1 MDFRILGPLEATDDT
16 RPVKLTGGKQQ
27 ALLALLLLN
36 ADRVVS
42 MDRLVDDL
50 WGEDVP
56 ETAQKMVQ
64 ILVSQLRK
72 QLPDGLLRTS
82 APGYLVDLDGHSL
95 DLRRF
100 DELVEEGRETLGQG
114 QAEIAS
120 VHFQNALALWRGPA
134 LQEFQEPFALLE
146 SSRLEEQRL
155 ACLEER
161 IEADLALARHAE
173 LVGELDAL
181 VRRHPHRERLRGQLM
196 LALYRSGRHAEALES
211 YRAYRQMLA
220 DGVGIDPSA
229 RLREL
234 ERRMLQQDPALDS
247 HGPPSIDR
255 RTPVGGRGRVGL
267 PPAPTASPYGR
278 ERELTHIAR
287 LLDEAHAGERRL
299 VFVTGE
305 AGIGKTTIVES
316 LVSRAGA
323 AAQTFVAQGQ
333 CVAHRGAGEPYLPV
347 LDALGRLTRQP
358 DGRRF
363 VPLLARQAPT
373 WLAQMPWLLT
383 DDELE
388 SVQRRMLGATHLR
401 MLREM
406 VETLEAISQEIT
418 LVLVLEDLHWSD
430 LSTVD
435 LLDAIARRS
444 EPARLL
450 VVGTYRRSDAV
461 AHEHP
466 VHRLGQELRSAPPVH
481 RDRGRPAGSRTAV
494 EQYVSARVGASTPP
508 EVAAVLGRAHGRKPA
523 VRDDPARL
531 VARAGHAGRGRARR
545 RTAVG

>member
-16 RPVKLTGGKQQ
+16 RPVRLTGGKQQ

-161 IEADLALARHAE
+161 IDADLALARHAE

-196 LALYRSGRHAEALES
+196 LSLYRSGRHAEALES
-211 YRAYRQMLA
+211 YRAYRQLLA

-234 ERRMLQQDPALDS
+234 ERRMLQQDPSLDS
-247 HGPPSIDR
+247 MARPHIR
-255 RTPVGGRGRVGL
+255 LRTPVGSRDRVGL
-267 PPAPTASPYGR
+267 P
-278 ERELTHIAR
+278 
-287 LLDEAHAGERRL
+287 
-299 VFVTGE
+299 
-305 AGIGKTTIVES
+305 
-316 LVSRAGA
+316 
-323 AAQTFVAQGQ
+323 
-333 CVAHRGAGEPYLPV
+333 
-347 LDALGRLTRQP
+347 
-358 DGRRF
+358 
-363 VPLLARQAPT
+363 
-373 WLAQMPWLLT
+373 
-383 DDELE
+383 
-388 SVQRRMLGATHLR
+388 
-401 MLREM
+401 
-406 VETLEAISQEIT
+406 
-418 LVLVLEDLHWSD
+418 
-430 LSTVD
+430 
-435 LLDAIARRS
+435 
-444 EPARLL
+444 
-450 VVGTYRRSDAV
+450 
-461 AHEHP
+461 
-466 VHRLGQELRSAPPVH
+466 
-481 RDRGRPAGSRTAV
+481 
-494 EQYVSARVGASTPP
+494 
-508 EVAAVLGRAHGRKPA
+508 
-523 VRDDPARL
+523 
-531 VARAGHAGRGRARR
+531 ARAGRLAARP
-545 RTAVG
+545 